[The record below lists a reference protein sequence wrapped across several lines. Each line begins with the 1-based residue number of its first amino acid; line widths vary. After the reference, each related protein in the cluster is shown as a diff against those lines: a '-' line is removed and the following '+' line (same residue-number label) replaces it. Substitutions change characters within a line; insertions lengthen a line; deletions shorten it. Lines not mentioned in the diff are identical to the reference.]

1 MTESE
6 LYKNLGTLTK
16 GKDQWEENI
25 AEIDSN
31 RVVNIHCLGAV
42 KAQAETVDHFLA
54 VTHSHRFSS
63 FTVMLRSRK
72 PTFVRWR
79 LISSGV

>member
-1 MTESE
+1 LSNAEIIKSMTESE

-31 RVVNIHCLGAV
+31 RVVNIHCFGAV
-42 KAQAETVDHFLA
+42 KAAGNENKF
-54 VTHSHRFSS
+54 
-63 FTVMLRSRK
+63 
-72 PTFVRWR
+72 
-79 LISSGV
+79 

>member
-25 AEIDSN
+25 AETGSN
-31 RVVNIHCLGAV
+31 RVVKNHSLGAV
-42 KAQAETVDHFLA
+42 KAADKA
-54 VTHSHRFSS
+54 
-63 FTVMLRSRK
+63 RK
-72 PTFVRWR
+72 HAD
-79 LISSGV
+79 

>member
-31 RVVNIHCLGAV
+31 RVVNIHCFAAV
-42 KAQAETVDHFLA
+42 KAAGNEKKILTYCKNGYFCK
-54 VTHSHRFSS
+54 
-63 FTVMLRSRK
+63 LRQ
-72 PTFVRWR
+72 
-79 LISSGV
+79 LG

>member
-31 RVVNIHCLGAV
+31 RVVNIHCFGAV
-42 KAQAETVDHFLA
+42 KAADKA
-54 VTHSHRFSS
+54 RKHSD
-63 FTVMLRSRK
+63 
-72 PTFVRWR
+72 
-79 LISSGV
+79 

>member
-6 LYKNLGTLTK
+6 LYKNLGILTK

-31 RVVNIHCLGAV
+31 RVVNIHCFGAV
-42 KAQAETVDHFLA
+42 RA
-54 VTHSHRFSS
+54 VGRN
-63 FTVMLRSRK
+63 
-72 PTFVRWR
+72 
-79 LISSGV
+79 G

>member
-31 RVVNIHCLGAV
+31 RVVNIHCFGGREGGG
-42 KAQAETVDHFLA
+42 K
-54 VTHSHRFSS
+54 
-63 FTVMLRSRK
+63 RK
-72 PTFVRWR
+72 KNFD
-79 LISSGV
+79 LL

>member
-31 RVVNIHCLGAV
+31 RVVNIHYFGAV
-42 KAQAETVDHFLA
+42 KATKTAKKHFD
-54 VTHSHRFSS
+54 
-63 FTVMLRSRK
+63 
-72 PTFVRWR
+72 
-79 LISSGV
+79 

>member
-1 MTESE
+1 LSNAEIIKSMTESE

-31 RVVNIHCLGAV
+31 RVVNIHCFGAV
-42 KAQAETVDHFLA
+42 RAADKARK
-54 VTHSHRFSS
+54 HSD
-63 FTVMLRSRK
+63 
-72 PTFVRWR
+72 
-79 LISSGV
+79 

>member
-31 RVVNIHCLGAV
+31 RVVKIHSFGAV
-42 KAQAETVDHFLA
+42 KAAGNEKKF
-54 VTHSHRFSS
+54 
-63 FTVMLRSRK
+63 
-72 PTFVRWR
+72 
-79 LISSGV
+79 